1 VILITYDFRS
11 GSPKRRK
18 KEKSPTPKPCRI
30 HVGRL
35 TRNITK
41 EHIQEIFSDFGTIK
55 EVDVPLDR
63 FNKLCKGFSYIE
75 YSTPA
80 EAENAMKHMDGGKCH
95 IVDLETFITIDT

>member
-1 VILITYDFRS
+1 M
-11 GSPKRRK
+11 
-18 KEKSPTPKPCRI
+18 
-30 HVGRL
+30 GRL

-75 YSTPA
+75 YSNPE
-80 EAENAMKHMDGGKCH
+80 EAENAMKHMDGGEKH
-95 IVDLETFITIDT
+95 FYLTIYNFCIKYSKYEI

>member
-1 VILITYDFRS
+1 M
-11 GSPKRRK
+11 
-18 KEKSPTPKPCRI
+18 
-30 HVGRL
+30 

-63 FNKLCKGFSYIE
+63 FNRLCKGFSYIE
-75 YSTPA
+75 YSTPE

-95 IVDLETFITIDT
+95 IYLKISILIINI